1 MSTIDSLAGTR
12 AVHAGWAGAR
22 TLPVLRRAAER
33 IARSI
38 AAAIHV
44 PMILVPLI
52 LVPLLAP
59 LIAVFCAPAFAAQ
72 SIASAAPPGRD
83 SDAFLIVDCALPA
96 QVRQLGTAM
105 TYLAPRRA
113 VKTSASDCAIRGG
126 EYVAHDRA
134 SLDTALKVW
143 LPLAQGGDQAAQ
155 ANVGEIYEKGIGG
168 KPDYANAAKWYRL
181 AADRGYPRAL
191 TNLGF
196 LYERGLGVARDPVAA
211 LQLYRKAAGIAGT
224 ISLEGGGTSAASR
237 QEIDTLRKE
246 LERTRDELEKS
257 RRLLDENRLK
267 SSRHIESLLMQKQ
280 QAAAAGNTEETRR
293 LETLLA
299 ARETELAKQK
309 EQVERLEGEAAGFK
323 SRLAAFDGTRQELDQ
338 TRRLLDEQRR
348 KSAQDIER
356 LRAEQR
362 QAVAA
367 GNQEDTRR
375 LAAQLAAR
383 EAELA
388 KQKGEIERLAGE
400 VGSYKA
406 QAAALDETRQ
416 ALDEAR
422 RLLEENRRTS
432 REEIERLQARKQ
444 QAAAAGDKAAA
455 GRLEALL
462 KGREGELAQQKA
474 NVERLEREVGEYKAR
489 VARLETAQPAKLEAA
504 QSRLAAAVAPPSIQI
519 LDPQVVITRDIIT
532 VKVRSG
538 VQTREI
544 VGRVTAPAGL
554 MSLTANDLAQKVD
567 ANGMFKTTVELGAGK
582 TKVALLAVDRQGK
595 VSQLQFYLE
604 PDARSAAP
612 TAVAPPR
619 LPGIA
624 TGNYHALIIGNQRYT
639 KLQPLE
645 TPEADVTQLAP
656 ILRDKYGFKV
666 TLLLNATRY
675 QILTAMNDLRA
686 RLTEKDNLLIYYA
699 GHGELDRVNGLAN
712 WLPVDA
718 EPSSNA
724 NWISSSSITEMLNA
738 MAARHILVVADSCYS
753 GALTRSSVGQ
763 LETGLTE
770 EARFEWLKQ
779 IAATRSRTALTSGGL
794 KPVLDGGGGKFSVFA
809 SIFIDILS
817 QNQDVLEGM
826 RIYREISARV
836 VNIALRQKF
845 EQRPEYGAIRF
856 AGGESG
862 DFLFVP
868 RN

>member
-1 MSTIDSLAGTR
+1 MLR
-12 AVHAGWAGAR
+12 AR
-22 TLPVLRRAAER
+22 TALLVLC
-33 IARSI
+33 
-38 AAAIHV
+38 AAAA
-44 PMILVPLI
+44 
-52 LVPLLAP
+52 LAAALAAAP
-59 LIAVFCAPAFAAQ
+59 SAPAAVPA
-72 SIASAAPPGRD
+72 RD
-83 SDAFLIVDCALPA
+83 SDALMIVDCALPA

-126 EYVAHDRA
+126 EYVAYDRA

-143 LPLAQGGDQAAQ
+143 LPLAEAGDRAAQ
-155 ANVGEIYEKGIGG
+155 ANVGEIYEKGLGG
-168 KPDYANAAKWYRL
+168 SPDYANAAKWYRL
-181 AADRGYPRAL
+181 AADQGYGRAL

-224 ISLEGGGTSAASR
+224 ISLEGTDTSAASR
-237 QEIDTLRKE
+237 QEIDALRKE
-246 LERTRDELEKS
+246 LERTRGELEES
-257 RRLLDENRLK
+257 RRLLDESRLK
-267 SSRHIESLLMQKQ
+267 SGRQIESLLMQKQ
-280 QAAAAGNTEETRR
+280 KAVAAGNAEETRR
-293 LETLLA
+293 LEGLLKE
-299 ARETELAKQK
+299 REAELAEQK
-309 EQVERLEGEAAGFK
+309 ANVERLEGEAAGFK
-323 SRLAAFDGTRQELDQ
+323 ARLAAFDGTRQELDE
-338 TRRLLDEQRR
+338 TRRLLDEQRQA
-348 KSAQDIER
+348 SAREIAR
-356 LRAEQR
+356 LQAEKR
-362 QAVAA
+362 QAAAA
-367 GNQEDTRR
+367 GNREATQR
-375 LAAQLAAR
+375 LAAQLEAR

-388 KQKGEIERLAGE
+388 RQKREIERLAGE

-406 QAAALDETRQ
+406 QAAKLDETRQ
-416 ALDEAR
+416 ALEAAR
-422 RLLEENRRTS
+422 RALEESKRTS
-432 REEIERLQARKQ
+432 REEIDRLQAQKQ
-444 QAAAAGDKAAA
+444 LAAAAGNREETR
-455 GRLEALL
+455 RLETQL
-462 KGREGELAQQKA
+462 KARESELAQQRT
-474 NVERLEREVGEYKAR
+474 NVERLEREVGQYKAT
-489 VARLETAQPAKLEAA
+489 VARLEAAQPARADAA
-504 QSRLAAAVAPPSIQI
+504 QPTSRLAGAVAPPSIQI
-519 LDPQVVITRDIIT
+519 LDPQVVITRDSIT

-538 VQTREI
+538 VRTREI

-567 ANGMFKTTVELGAGK
+567 GNGMFKTTVELATGK

-604 PDARSAAP
+604 PDAASAAA
-612 TAVAPPR
+612 TVVPPVK
-619 LPGIA
+619 LPGFS
-624 TGNYHALIIGNQRYT
+624 TGNYYALIIGNQKYT
-639 KLQPLE
+639 RLQPLE
-645 TPEADVTQLAP
+645 TPEADVTELAP
-656 ILRDKYGFKV
+656 LLRDKYGFKV

-675 QILTAMNDLRA
+675 QILTEMNNLRGK
-686 RLTEKDNLLIYYA
+686 LTEKDNLLIYYA

-770 EARFEWLKQ
+770 EARIEWLKQ

-794 KPVLDGGGGKFSVFA
+794 KPVLDGGGGKYSVFA

-826 RIYREISARV
+826 RIYREVSARV
-836 VNIALRQKF
+836 VNIAMRQKF